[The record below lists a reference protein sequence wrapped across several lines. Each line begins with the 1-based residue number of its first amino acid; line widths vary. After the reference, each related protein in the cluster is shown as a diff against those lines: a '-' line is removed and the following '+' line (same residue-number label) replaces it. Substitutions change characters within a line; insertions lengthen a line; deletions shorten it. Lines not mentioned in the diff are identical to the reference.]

1 MNYDEA
7 LKYLQSLEI
16 FGVRLGLQRIE
27 ELLRRLDNPEKKYKT
42 IHITGTNGKGSVAHF
57 VANALTACGI
67 KTALYT
73 SPHLSR
79 YEERMTI
86 DGKLISKEEFAKT
99 ISKVKSVIEEMLR
112 SGTECPTQFEV
123 LTAVAF
129 LYFAEQKVEYAVIE
143 VGLGGLLDSTNV
155 IIPEVSVITNVTLE
169 HADKCGGTLQGVA
182 EHKAGIIKEKIPVV
196 TGAKGEPLNIIKRV
210 AKEKNSNIF
219 VLDEDFFAE
228 RQGEKLKFKNAEE
241 EIDYNLAMKAL
252 YQAENSA
259 LALETLFTLAQKNS
273 RIKKITAVIAV
284 ENTMHAGRFEQIGNI
299 ILDGAHNPAG
309 IAALRETLDALY
321 SEEKRI
327 FLLGMLKDKA
337 VEEMLSILIR
347 EDDEVIVTKPV
358 SNRAMSEDELFALTK
373 KHTDNAIIAKSI
385 EDGINILRK
394 SDGIRIIAGSLY
406 LTGAARESLLGG
418 LRRKSILEKEFD
430 RICRNLYCG
439 SVSFIF

>member
-42 IHITGTNGKGSVAHF
+42 VHITGTNGKGSVAHF
-57 VANALTACGI
+57 IANALIACGI

-73 SPHLSR
+73 SPHLSC
-79 YEERMTI
+79 YEERVAI
-86 DGKLISKEEFAKT
+86 GGKLISEEEFAKI
-99 ISKVKSVIEEMLR
+99 ISKIKTVVEEMKK
-112 SGTECPTQFEV
+112 SGTESPTQFEV
-123 LTAVAF
+123 LTAAAF

-210 AKEKNSNIF
+210 AKEKNSDIF
-219 VLDEDFFAE
+219 VLDEDFFTE

-241 EIDYNLAMKAL
+241 EIAYTPVMKAL

-259 LALETLFTLAQKNS
+259 LALEALSVLAKKDYH
-273 RIKKITAVIAV
+273 IKKDVAVKAV
-284 ENTMHAGRFEQIGNI
+284 ENTVHAGRFEQIGNI

-309 IAALRETLDALY
+309 IAALRKTLDALY

-327 FLLGMLKDKA
+327 FLLGMLRDKA
-337 VEEMLSILIR
+337 VNEMLSLLIR
-347 EDDEVIVTKPV
+347 KDDKVIVTKPV
-358 SNRAMSEDELFALTK
+358 SNRAMEEEELFVLAK
-373 KHTDNAIIAKSI
+373 KYTDSVVVAKSI
-385 EDGINILRK
+385 EDGVKLLQI

-406 LTGAARESLLGG
+406 LIGAARE
-418 LRRKSILEKEFD
+418 ILID
-430 RICRNLYCG
+430 N
-439 SVSFIF
+439 V